1 MTLSPKH
8 IQVRDFILQYQTEHN
23 ERPGVK
29 IIQSECGIRSTAT
42 VWEIID
48 QLKKAKEL
56 IGPLFVPA
64 KAKTASDLA

>member
-1 MTLSPKH
+1 MKLTLKH
-8 IQVRDFILQYQTEHN
+8 IQVRDFILQYQAEHS

-29 IIQSECGIRSTAT
+29 VIQAECGIRSSAT

-64 KAKTASDLA
+64 KSKAAGV